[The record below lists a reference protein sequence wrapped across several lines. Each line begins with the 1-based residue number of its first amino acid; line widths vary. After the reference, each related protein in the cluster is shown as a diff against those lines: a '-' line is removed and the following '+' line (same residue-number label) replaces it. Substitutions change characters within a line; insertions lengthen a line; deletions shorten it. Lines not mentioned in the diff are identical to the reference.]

1 MSARV
6 QQVAAPV
13 VAPVPAEFFRPRQLR
28 ARLAWIALLTVLVSA
43 TGWMTCR
50 MYANVVQTIGKDT
63 VPSIVAAEKI
73 RTTIADAHAQLID
86 AFLADSDKERLDSMS
101 AFEAS
106 IAQADG
112 YLTDASQNITYGDE
126 ERVPILEV
134 LGGLSAYDRL
144 AGAAFA
150 LRQSGT
156 SAASLASADAL
167 VRDKIL
173 PAASALDTANFAHM
187 NQAYT
192 TGQSTARLWLLCFVG
207 TGLILGVILL
217 ETQVRLKLEFRRI
230 VNPAI
235 AIGFLTLLAGVG
247 LYAVKADRVVADLH
261 TAKVDA
267 FDSVHALAKALALA
281 YQANAQESVYLLE
294 HGQAQAQGLES
305 SRFIATAAQ
314 LATPQLLALGP
325 RLKVSDLA
333 TLPAHGGLL
342 GDELANITFDGEDA
356 AARATLAA
364 WTEYAKID
372 AQIRTLESTNRHAE
386 AVALCRGTQPGQ
398 SDGAFNVFTAN
409 LQRTSVINQV
419 EFDAAID
426 RASRDVRWLWM
437 LLIPIGLGPILGSAV
452 GLQQRINEFRE

>member
-1 MSARV
+1 
-6 QQVAAPV
+6 
-13 VAPVPAEFFRPRQLR
+13 
-28 ARLAWIALLTVLVSA
+28 
-43 TGWMTCR
+43 
-50 MYANVVQTIGKDT
+50 
-63 VPSIVAAEKI
+63 
-73 RTTIADAHAQLID
+73 
-86 AFLADSDKERLDSMS
+86 
-101 AFEAS
+101 
-106 IAQADG
+106 
-112 YLTDASQNITYGDE
+112 
-126 ERVPILEV
+126 
-134 LGGLSAYDRL
+134 
-144 AGAAFA
+144 
-150 LRQSGT
+150 
-156 SAASLASADAL
+156 
-167 VRDKIL
+167 
-173 PAASALDTANFAHM
+173 M